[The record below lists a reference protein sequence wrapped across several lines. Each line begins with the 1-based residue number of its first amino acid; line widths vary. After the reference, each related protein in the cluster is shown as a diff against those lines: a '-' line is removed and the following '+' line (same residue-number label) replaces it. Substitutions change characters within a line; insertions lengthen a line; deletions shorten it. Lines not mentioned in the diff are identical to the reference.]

1 MPWHR
6 AAVAVTVIIIAAVF
20 AKLVDAALARRQ
32 LAPEAVTR
40 YRVLRRV
47 VMTTI
52 VFVGVLSALLVI
64 PQVRAVAG
72 GILASS
78 AVIGLVLGFAAQRT
92 LGNVIAGVLIALS
105 QPIRLGDR
113 VEVDESVGTVE
124 EIALT
129 YTFIRLP
136 DGTRLVIP
144 NEKLASDTIRNF
156 TIRSPEKVAVVTL
169 QVGLEHDLDDALR
182 VLRSEMGGDVFVSAL
197 EDDSATITI
206 RESADSEAEAEKLAR
221 ELRLRAHR
229 RLRDQGLFAPS
240 A

>member
-1 MPWHR
+1 
-6 AAVAVTVIIIAAVF
+6 
-20 AKLVDAALARRQ
+20 
-32 LAPEAVTR
+32 VTR

-47 VMTTI
+47 VMSTI
-52 VFVGVLSALLVI
+52 VFVGVLSALLVV

-92 LGNVIAGVLIALS
+92 LGNVIAGLLIALS
-105 QPIRLGDR
+105 QPVRIGDR

-144 NEKLASDTIRNF
+144 NEKLASNTIRNF

-169 QVGLEHDLDDALR
+169 RVGLDHDLDDALR
-182 VLRSEMGGDVFVSAL
+182 VLRAEIGGDVYVSSL
-197 EDDSATITI
+197 DDGNATITI
-206 RESADSEAEAEKLAR
+206 RESAGSEAEAEKLAR

-229 RLRDQGLFAPS
+229 RLRDEGLFAPS
-240 A
+240 T

>member
-6 AAVAVTVIIIAAVF
+6 AAVAVTVILIAAVV
-20 AKLVDAALARRQ
+20 AKLVDAALARKQ
-32 LAPEAVTR
+32 LAPEAATR

-64 PQVRAVAG
+64 PQIRAVAG

-92 LGNVIAGVLIALS
+92 LGNVIAGLLIALS
-105 QPIRLGDR
+105 QPVRLGDR
-113 VEVDESVGTVE
+113 VEVDDSVGTVE

-136 DGTRLVIP
+136 DGTRLVLP

-156 TIRSPEKVAVVTL
+156 TIRSPEKVAEVTV

-182 VLRSEMGGDVFVSAL
+182 VLRSEMGGDVYVSAL
-197 EDDSATITI
+197 ADDNATITI
-206 RESADSEAEAEKLAR
+206 RESAGSEAEAEKLAR

-240 A
+240 T